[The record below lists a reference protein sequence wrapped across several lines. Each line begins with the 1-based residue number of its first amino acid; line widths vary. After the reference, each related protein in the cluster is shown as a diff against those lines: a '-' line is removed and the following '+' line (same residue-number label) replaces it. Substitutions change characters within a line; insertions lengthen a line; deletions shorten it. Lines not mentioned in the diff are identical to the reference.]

1 MNLSGVK
8 PIYSQVNVSFSI
20 DDLMKGQF
28 QSFRKL
34 LKSGKLLIAIGI
46 SMLLLSSCST
56 ETPKIKINSSSQELP
71 SLTAEGFEMLMSD
84 SCVIRFKLQTPELI
98 RHKNEK
104 DPYIEFPKG
113 VKIEK
118 FDANM
123 NIVSSLSCQ
132 YAKNYDSDDRWEAK
146 NNVVAVNFKGDTLK
160 TEYLVWDTQKQKIY
174 SDRFVKIIQKDQTY
188 TGIGFESNQ
197 DFSEYHIKNLKGN
210 MYVNVDE

>member
-1 MNLSGVK
+1 MKSSVLK
-8 PIYSQVNVSFSI
+8 PVLFLLDVSFVVKYSAFI
-20 DDLMKGQF
+20 DFLSSWF
-28 QSFRKL
+28 QS
-34 LKSGKLLIAIGI
+34 GKKHTLFLFILF
-46 SMLLLSSCST
+46 MLFFGSCGR
-56 ETPKIKINSSSQELP
+56 ETAKIKINSVTQDPP

-84 SCVIRFKLQTPELI
+84 SCVIRFKLQTPELV
-98 RHKNEK
+98 RHKNER

-118 FDANM
+118 YDANM

-146 NNVVAVNFKGDTLK
+146 NNVVAVNYKGDTLK
-160 TEYLVWDTQKQKIY
+160 TEYLVWDTQKQKIF

-197 DFSEYHIKNLKGN
+197 DFSEYHIKNLKGD